1 MSAVYDHLRGKID
14 GHLGEATYIYTTS
27 NLNLGQA
34 ASFIFIFIFD
44 VLASLYEYVTVF
56 MTYTFIS

>member
-1 MSAVYDHLRGKID
+1 MH
-14 GHLGEATYIYTTS
+14 IYTS

-34 ASFIFIFIFD
+34 ASFFIFD
-44 VLASLYEYVTVF
+44 VLACLYEYVTVF